1 MDTRSPDRNSLILG
15 LKIATL
21 IVAVVLVFHQDL
33 ATVAVDAVQNE
44 STTYV
49 LAVPF
54 LFAYMIYR
62 KRKMLKTVMPLESQA
77 QSKIMRYL
85 ATIDGVLLASIAILL
100 YWYGSSTAYH
110 MLTLPIF
117 AAGLTLILF
126 NMQTL
131 KESAF
136 PLAFLILLT
145 PPSGILNRVG
155 PAFSSASSEAS
166 YAFIRAVGI
175 PSTLTSQLG
184 TPVIQ
189 LTRSGGEALSFTI
202 GTSGSGVYSLLGF
215 LVFAIFIAYTIRDK
229 PWKKLLI
236 FPVGFLIIYL
246 LSISRITTLLLIG
259 YNFGRATAMDVF
271 LLLSGWILIFLGTF
285 LTLVFSEKV
294 LHTQIFSTPSQK
306 CPKCSGGLLPDQ
318 DLCFSCGR
326 ILRPSPARFHKS
338 DLVKL
343 GAIIAVLV
351 LLTEPVASWL
361 GVAGFLSQRGLYL
374 AATICALFPAVIVF
388 YVLETREQ
396 RREDAEFYQKLSTGN
411 RQVID
416 TVRETERATRPTLN
430 AITETYESRTGEPVA
445 YQEMLRKLFHAERT
459 GILESEVDNVQDE
472 PIQVWRSHLELSE
485 EELDTLVKEPQNQ
498 STAQGPT
505 NALYLQFPSLFCIV
519 TNSGLGAR
527 SRHQSQARSFLSG
540 GKLLN

>member
-1 MDTRSPDRNSLILG
+1 
-15 LKIATL
+15 LKIATF

-33 ATVAVDAVQNE
+33 VTVAVDAVQNE

-54 LFAYMIYR
+54 LFAYMVYR
-62 KRKMLKTVMPLESQA
+62 KRKMLKAVMPLESQA
-77 QSKIMRYL
+77 QSKVMRYL
-85 ATIDGVLLASIAILL
+85 ATIDGLLLASIAILL

-126 NMQTL
+126 NMQTF
-131 KESAF
+131 KQAAF

-145 PPSGILNRVG
+145 PPSGMLNRVG
-155 PAFSSASSEAS
+155 PAFSSASSAVS

-189 LTRSGGEALSFTI
+189 LTRSGGEALGFTI
-202 GTSGSGVYSLLGF
+202 GISSSGVYSLLGF
-215 LVFAIFIAYTIRDK
+215 LVFAVFISYTIRDML
-229 PWKKLLI
+229 WKKLLL

-246 LSISRITTLLLIG
+246 LSISRMTTVLLIG
-259 YNFGRATAMDVF
+259 YNFGRATAMEVF
-271 LLLSGWILIFLGTF
+271 LLMGGWILMFLGTF
-285 LTLVFSEKV
+285 LTLAFSEKV

-306 CPKCSGGLLPDQ
+306 CPKCSGGPLPDR
-318 DLCFSCGR
+318 DMCFACGR
-326 ILRPSPARFHKS
+326 ILRPSPARFQKS
-338 DLVKL
+338 DLVKVV
-343 GAIIAVLV
+343 AIIAALV

-374 AATICALFPAVIVF
+374 AVTICALFPAIVVF

-411 RQVID
+411 RQIID

-430 AITETYESRTGEPVA
+430 AITEVYESRTGEPIA

-472 PIQVWRSHLELSE
+472 PTQVWRSHVKLDE
-485 EELDTLVKEPQNQ
+485 EEPDNSFKEPQNQ
-498 STAQGPT
+498 
-505 NALYLQFPSLFCIV
+505 
-519 TNSGLGAR
+519 
-527 SRHQSQARSFLSG
+527 
-540 GKLLN
+540 